1 MCPLAQP
8 QTKYLEIVE
17 KLNKML
23 FSGEANEFE
32 LKRLKKEA
40 ENIKRTSPARSFTL
54 LGMIACL
61 EKDVDHMHSHHKNA
75 LHYSGDN
82 QTYLQN
88 YAVSLNA
95 LGIVDKAHEYA
106 LEAHQKDPKDHNVIG
121 LLAKITNKLDMED
134 EFQRYIKLFN
144 KLTGETH
151 YLVSFPEDDEET
163 LSKKLSTFDKLID
176 EQPDLIVKPDPKM
189 MKLAEELIEGVAI
202 N

>member
-8 QTKYLEIVE
+8 QTKYLEIVK

-23 FSGEANEFE
+23 FSGETNEFE

-54 LGMIACL
+54 LGMVACL
-61 EKDVDHMHSHHKNA
+61 EKDIDQMHSHHKNA
-75 LHYSGDN
+75 LHYSGDG

-106 LEAHQKDPKDHNVIG
+106 LEAYEKEPDDPIVIG
-121 LLAKITNKLDMED
+121 LLAQITNKLDMDD
-134 EFQRYIKLFN
+134 EFQKYVKLFH
-144 KLTGETH
+144 KLTGKKH
-151 YLVSFPEDDEET
+151 YLVSFPEDDGET
-163 LSKKLSTFDKLID
+163 LSKKLSAFDKLMD
-176 EQPDLIVKPDPKM
+176 EQPDLIVEPDPKM
-189 MKLAEELIEGVAI
+189 MKLAEELIEGVDI